1 MPAGGRQRGLCMVL
15 AYQHKHKHNGI
26 GRAIV
31 TGVILV
37 PAMPKY
43 VCDIF
48 DKKNNRR
55 YWVDHYAVICAAMC
69 CAFDIANE
77 AGNSLTTLNSNKE
90 WVKLPSN
97 SDRVVGEDCYVFQR
111 PEVAHRP
118 KWLC

>member
-43 VCDIF
+43 VCDVF

-55 YWVDHYAVICAAMC
+55 YWVGLRH
-69 CAFDIANE
+69 
-77 AGNSLTTLNSNKE
+77 
-90 WVKLPSN
+90 
-97 SDRVVGEDCYVFQR
+97 SDRCRLHALSLLPVEQS
-111 PEVAHRP
+111 
-118 KWLC
+118 